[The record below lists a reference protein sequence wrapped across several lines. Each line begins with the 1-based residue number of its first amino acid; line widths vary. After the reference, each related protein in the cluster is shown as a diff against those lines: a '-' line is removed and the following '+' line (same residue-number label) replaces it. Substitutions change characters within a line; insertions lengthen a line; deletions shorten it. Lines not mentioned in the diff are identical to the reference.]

1 MKLKFIF
8 IIFSLFST
16 AHAADLV
23 FTPATPVVE
32 INKQI
37 QLSVSGASGD
47 VTWNPTKGEIV
58 KGVDKVTYIAPDQPG
73 LDVVTAFDNQGN
85 VGTLKIIVITPTI
98 SLENSVW
105 KVFTNRN
112 WITALLLSADNNTLY
127 VGTWGGL
134 EERDA
139 NNGDLKRVWTN
150 LDGLP
155 DNRITSI
162 ITDKNNELW
171 VGTQAGLAHLNSKG
185 DWEIIK
191 NLPNNQIWCLFYQ
204 NEILWI
210 GTTGGGLVRILNGN
224 TEVFNTEN
232 SKLPN
237 NNIRHIIEDANNGI
251 WIATLGGG
259 IAQRHADGN
268 WQIFDTKN
276 SNLPHND
283 VSSILTDNEAGIW
296 VGTDNGL
303 AHRDKQGRWN
313 IFNTDNSPLE
323 SNSIFSIIHDANA
336 GIWIANGKGL
346 AHRDK
351 EGKWQIFNTEN
362 SGLPDKV
369 DFFFPLLVNGSPTNP
384 KGAVI
389 SLLDDKRGGIWIG
402 TWASGLAHR
411 HADASW
417 KSFYDENSLSDI
429 DVNTSAADGKSGIWI
444 GTNKGGLAH
453 RDSNGKWQ
461 KFNTDNSELPDN
473 SVTAIAID
481 KNDVWVGTLRGGLA
495 SRDVNGNWQSFKTYN
510 SWLPSNTITSLVV
523 QDGLW
528 IGTVAGG
535 LAHRYSDDTWKI
547 FNTQNSELPS
557 NNIYTLLADD
567 NNGLWIGTL
576 NGGLA
581 YLRADNTWNIFNTD
595 NSSLPSNTISALL
608 LDKNNTLWIGTDK
621 GLVHRKNDGSWE
633 TSKIPAEVISSLIT
647 DERGDI
653 WIATYNGLIYYRHTE
668 NKSTIFNSEN
678 SGLPGNAIDT
688 LASDGLGGIW
698 VGGNDLAHL
707 TFGTKS
713 SICKTNTSN
722 CENIFLKTNA
732 AIIIAGGG
740 NHSENTL
747 WDTTESISNYIYK
760 VLNKRGFLNENIYY
774 LNSKSWADFNG
785 DGLNDRIVDA
795 PKPERALKVKDID
808 DALAWAK
815 QRGKLDQPLYIFF
828 IDHGGDDKFQL
839 SKLNDMSAAEFKA
852 ILDNY
857 QQTTDN
863 EVVLVIDACHSG
875 NLLKQIIAPKRSIIS
890 STGTGLAYFDREN
903 KKGFGYFFASGL
915 LRGMSFF
922 EAFEY
927 SSIQQEKLLGNIT
940 KVLVGSSTQTETNF
954 QQEPQF
960 EDGNNGDRLRQLFI
974 NGNFTTGDTTL
985 AIESLT
991 SSTTITTAETIALKA
1006 QTSLAQGQVTKVW
1019 AVIIPPK
1026 INLVIDSNGTP
1037 LLAFPRILLFQN
1049 KQNSN
1054 LWQRDW
1060 QAAVYNGEYQI
1071 RFYAEDD
1078 QGNIAS
1084 SDKDLI
1090 ITVTGGANSPSQAN
1104 VELFLTKTDYLPGEQ
1119 FKAELIENLNWG
1131 YDLYAAL
1138 ILPDNNFLAIEN
1150 TNKAAA
1156 INEVK
1161 KWQGNRIQTNKITL
1175 FDLTLPE
1182 NLAKGEYCLYGILSP
1197 TKENVLD
1204 TMPLWVVKKQCFDI
1218 K

>member
-1 MKLKFIF
+1 MKIKFIF

-23 FTPATPVVE
+23 FTPTTPVVE

-47 VTWNPTKGEIV
+47 VTWNASKGEIV
-58 KGVDKVTYIAPDQPG
+58 KGTYIAPDQPG

-105 KVFTNRN
+105 EVFTNRN

-139 NNGDLKRVWTN
+139 NTGEIKRIWTN

-155 DNRITSI
+155 ENRITSI
-162 ITDKNNELW
+162 ITDNNGELW
-171 VGTQAGLAHLNSKG
+171 VGTQAGLAHLNSKSN
-185 DWEIIK
+185 WELIK
-191 NLPNNQIWCLFYQ
+191 NLPNNKIWSLFYQ
-204 NEILWI
+204 NGIWV
-210 GTTGGGLVRILNGN
+210 GTTGGGLVHILNGN
-224 TEVFNTEN
+224 TEVFNTTN

-237 NNIRHIIEDANNGI
+237 NNIRDITGNTKDGI

-268 WQIFDTKN
+268 WEIFNTNN

-283 VSSILTDNEAGIW
+283 VSSILADSEGGIW
-296 VGTDNGL
+296 VGT
-303 AHRDKQGRWN
+303 A
-313 IFNTDNSPLE
+313 
-323 SNSIFSIIHDANA
+323 
-336 GIWIANGKGL
+336 KGL

-351 EGKWQIFNTEN
+351 EGRWNIFNSDKIYSIIHHTNNGIWIGSDKGLTHRDKDGKLEIFNTEN

-369 DFFFPLLVNGSPTNP
+369 DFFFPLLANGSPTNP
-384 KGAVI
+384 KGAVV
-389 SLLDDKRGGIWIG
+389 SLLEDKRGGIWVG
-402 TWASGLAHR
+402 TWASGLARR

-417 KSFYDENSLSDI
+417 KSFYNEDSLSDI
-429 DVNTSAADGKSGIWI
+429 DVQTSAADGKSGIWI
-444 GTNKGGLAH
+444 GTNKGGLVH
-453 RDSNGKWQ
+453 RDSNGKWE
-461 KFNTDNSELPDN
+461 KFNTDNSGLPDN
-473 SVTAIAID
+473 SITAITTTD
-481 KNDVWVGTLRGGLA
+481 TDLWVGTFQNGLA
-495 SRDVNGNWQSFKTYN
+495 NRDVNGNWQSFKTYN
-510 SWLPSNTITSLVV
+510 SPLPSNTIISLLVK
-523 QDGLW
+523 DGLW
-528 IGTVAGG
+528 IGTLRGG
-535 LAHRYSDDTWKI
+535 LAHRYTDNTWKI
-547 FNTQNSELPS
+547 FNTQNSELAS
-557 NNIYTLLADD
+557 NNISVLVSD
-567 NNGLWIGTL
+567 NQNGLWIGTL

-581 YLRADNTWNIFNTD
+581 YLHADNTWNIFNTD
-595 NSSLPSNTISALL
+595 NSSLPSNNIYSLL
-608 LDKNNTLWIGTDK
+608 LDNNNSLWVGTDK
-621 GLVHRKNDGSWE
+621 GLAHRKTDGSWE
-633 TSKIPAEVISSLIT
+633 TPNIPVEVISSLIT

-653 WIATYNGLIYYRHTE
+653 WIGTYNGLIYYRHTE
-668 NKSTIFNSEN
+668 NKLTIFNTEN
-678 SGLPGNAIDT
+678 SGLPGNGIDT
-688 LASDGLGGIW
+688 LLSDGLGGIW

-713 SICKTNTSN
+713 ALCTTNTAN
-722 CENIFLKTNA
+722 CEKILLNKNA

-747 WDTTESISNYIYK
+747 WDTTESIANYTYK
-760 VLNKRGFLNENIYY
+760 VLNKRGFLNENIFYI
-774 LNSKSWADFNG
+774 NPRSWADFNG

-795 PKPERALKVKDID
+795 PKPERSLKVEDIRE
-808 DALAWAK
+808 ALAWAK
-815 QRGKLDQPLYIFF
+815 KRGKLDQPLYIFF
-828 IDHGGDDKFQL
+828 IDHGGDTKFQL

-852 ILDNY
+852 ILDDY
-857 QQTTDN
+857 QQATDN
-863 EVVLVIDACHSG
+863 EIVLVIDACHSG

-954 QQEPQF
+954 KQEPQF
-960 EDGNNGDRLRQLFI
+960 EDGNKGDKLRKLFI
-974 NGNFTTGDTTL
+974 NGSFVTGDITL

-991 SSTTITTAETIALKA
+991 TSTTIAAGKTITLKA
-1006 QTSLAQGQVTKVW
+1006 QVALAQGQVKKAW

-1026 INLVIDSNGTP
+1026 INLVMDSNGTP
-1037 LLAFPRILLFQN
+1037 LLAFPRILLN
-1049 KQNSN
+1049 KETPN
-1054 LWQRDW
+1054 LWQSNW
-1060 QAAVYNGEYQI
+1060 QAAVYNGDYQI

-1084 SDKDLI
+1084 SDKELI
-1090 ITVTGGANSPSQAN
+1090 ITVNAGVNSPAEAN
-1104 VELFLTKTDYLPGEQ
+1104 VELLLTKTNYKPGEQ

-1138 ILPDNNFLAIEN
+1138 ILPDNNFIAIQN

-1156 INEVK
+1156 INKVK
-1161 KWQGNRIQTNKITL
+1161 QWQGKRTQTNKITL
-1175 FDLTLPE
+1175 FDLSLPE

-1197 TKENVLD
+1197 AKEAVLD
-1204 TMPLWVVKKQCFDI
+1204 TVPLWVMKTQCFNI